1 MQSNANFL
9 LGKCPTFLFNKERQM
24 SVVKKKKN
32 WKHAL
37 TICVSPWGDEMK

>member
-24 SVVKKKKN
+24 SVVKKKK
-32 WKHAL
+32 KHNV
-37 TICVSPWGDEMK
+37 TFRKVIQDQRMHW